1 MRQALTDS
9 ITYIIP
15 VSQREA
21 KYGWPA
27 RKLPVSE
34 SWYIARR
41 STNLALNAYGLLLL
55 PMFMGAPG
63 PFPSYDRDTRGKEPE
78 MNETST
84 LQWEIDQLVK
94 TKLFPDE
101 QAVLR
106 SALRALFES
115 QPRLRRQILV
125 RAYTSGEI
133 SLGKTAEML
142 GVSHEEMKDILR
154 EGRAE
159 IHPGPRTMDELLQDA
174 ANA

>member
-1 MRQALTDS
+1 
-9 ITYIIP
+9 
-15 VSQREA
+15 
-21 KYGWPA
+21 
-27 RKLPVSE
+27 
-34 SWYIARR
+34 
-41 STNLALNAYGLLLL
+41 
-55 PMFMGAPG
+55 
-63 PFPSYDRDTRGKEPE
+63 